1 MIRRSDKTRR
11 DKKTKV
17 CILTVLLVILLAM
30 PAFAAN
36 ETDEKEIAGE
46 EESAVT
52 EEIQETGEQA
62 DDVTPENETEEIE
75 EDTGGKEDSEK
86 NVDETANE
94 EVPDKKGDVAE
105 EPEPEE
111 EPVPVEAPSAK
122 REPVMLKASS
132 GGKVSY
138 SAKRVGSNAGETS
151 VFSVTSGGTTY
162 TGACAEQGVTMKS
175 SGQAAITKIDNSSKI
190 AKVIYYYTIA
200 LGSDNWWTGD
210 HKTDKVGKILGMDH
224 ADDTDVTKRRMVECF
239 CQIYNMGSS
248 DWYKTVTSSSGGGW
262 STGTADKVRDYYK
275 NIDTSSISVPAGFEI
290 WYAKSDSGA
299 QSFIMWAYMP
309 EGYVTMTKVSGN
321 TKITN

>member
-1 MIRRSDKTRR
+1 MTRQSDKTRR
-11 DKKTKV
+11 NKKAKV
-17 CILTVLLVILLAM
+17 CILTAILVILLAM
-30 PAFAAN
+30 PAFATN
-36 ETDEKEIAGE
+36 ETDEKAVTGE
-46 EESAVT
+46 EDSAVT
-52 EEIQETGEQA
+52 EEFKETDEQA
-62 DDVTPENETEEIE
+62 DDAAPANDIEEIK
-75 EDTGGKEDSEK
+75 EDAGAEEDSEE
-86 NVDETANE
+86 NGAEAVNE
-94 EVPDKKGDVAE
+94 E
-105 EPEPEE
+105 EPEEKTAEE
-111 EPVPVEAPSAK
+111 EPVPVETPPAK

-132 GGKVSY
+132 SDNVSY

-151 VFSVTSGGTTY
+151 VFSVTSGGKTY

-175 SGQAAITKIDNSSKI
+175 SGQATITKIDNSTKI
-190 AKVIYYYTIA
+190 AKVIYYYAIA

-290 WYAKSDSGA
+290 WYAKSGSGA

-321 TKITN
+321 TNITN

>member
-17 CILTVLLVILLAM
+17 CILTAVLVILLAM

-36 ETDEKEIAGE
+36 ETDEKEITGE
-46 EESAVT
+46 EESTVT
-52 EEIQETGEQA
+52 EEIQATGEQA
-62 DDVTPENETEEIE
+62 DDVTPENEDEEIKEDAEVEETEAEPADE
-75 EDTGGKEDSEK
+75 EDNENEPEK
-86 NVDETANE
+86 PDEKAE
-94 EVPDKKGDVAE
+94 SGE
-105 EPEPEE
+105 EPLPAETPAAKQ
-111 EPVPVEAPSAK
+111 EPVV
-122 REPVMLKASS
+122 LKASS
-132 GGKVSY
+132 SGKVSY

-151 VFSVTSGGTTY
+151 VFSVTSGGKTY

-175 SGQAAITKIDNSSKI
+175 SGQAAITKIDNSTKI
-190 AKVIYYYTIA
+190 AKVIYYYAIA

-275 NIDTSSISVPAGFEI
+275 NIDTSGISVPAGFEI

>member
-52 EEIQETGEQA
+52 EEIQETGEQT
-62 DDVTPENETEEIE
+62 DDVTPENETEEI
-75 EDTGGKEDSEK
+75 KEDAEGGETESDPSDGEEK
-86 NVDETANE
+86 EN
-94 EVPDKKGDVAE
+94 
-105 EPEPEE
+105 EPEKPDEKAE
-111 EPVPVEAPSAK
+111 SGEDPLPAEAPAAKQEPVV
-122 REPVMLKASS
+122 LKASS
-132 GGKVSY
+132 SGKVSY

-151 VFSVTSGGTTY
+151 VFSVTSGGKTY

-175 SGQAAITKIDNSSKI
+175 SGQAAITKIDNSTKI
-190 AKVIYYYTIA
+190 AKVIYYYAIA

-275 NIDTSSISVPAGFEI
+275 NIDTSGISVPAGFEI

>member
-17 CILTVLLVILLAM
+17 CILTAVLVILLAM

-36 ETDEKEIAGE
+36 ETDEKEITGE
-46 EESAVT
+46 EESTVT
-52 EEIQETGEQA
+52 EEIQATGEQA
-62 DDVTPENETEEIE
+62 DDVTPENEDEEIKEDAEVEETEAEPADE
-75 EDTGGKEDSEK
+75 ED
-86 NVDETANE
+86 NE
-94 EVPDKKGDVAE
+94 N
-105 EPEPEE
+105 EPEKPDEKAE
-111 EPVPVEAPSAK
+111 SGEDPLPAEAPAAKQEPVV
-122 REPVMLKASS
+122 LKASS
-132 GGKVSY
+132 SGKVSY

-151 VFSVTSGGTTY
+151 VFSVTSGGKTY

-175 SGQAAITKIDNSSKI
+175 SGQAAITKIDNSTKI
-190 AKVIYYYTIA
+190 AKVIYYYAIA

-275 NIDTSSISVPAGFEI
+275 NIDTSGISVPAGFEI

>member
-17 CILTVLLVILLAM
+17 CILTAVLVILLAM

-36 ETDEKEIAGE
+36 ETNEKEIAGE
-46 EESAVT
+46 EESTVT
-52 EEIQETGEQA
+52 EENQATGEQA
-62 DDVTPENETEEIE
+62 DDTAPENEAEEI
-75 EDTGGKEDSEK
+75 KEDAEGGETESDPSDGEEK
-86 NVDETANE
+86 EN
-94 EVPDKKGDVAE
+94 
-105 EPEPEE
+105 EPEKPDEKAE
-111 EPVPVEAPSAK
+111 SGEDPLPAEAPAAKQEPVV
-122 REPVMLKASS
+122 LKASS
-132 GGKVSY
+132 SGKVSY

-151 VFSVTSGGTTY
+151 VFSVTSGGKTY

-175 SGQAAITKIDNSSKI
+175 SGQAAITKIDNSTKI
-190 AKVIYYYTIA
+190 AKVIYYYAIA

-275 NIDTSSISVPAGFEI
+275 NIDTSGISVPAGFEI

>member
-17 CILTVLLVILLAM
+17 CILTAVLVILLAM

-36 ETDEKEIAGE
+36 ETDEKEITGE
-46 EESAVT
+46 EESTVT
-52 EEIQETGEQA
+52 EEIQATGEQA
-62 DDVTPENETEEIE
+62 DDVTPENEDEEIKEDAEVEETEAEPADE
-75 EDTGGKEDSEK
+75 EDNENEPEK
-86 NVDETANE
+86 PDEKAE
-94 EVPDKKGDVAE
+94 SGE
-105 EPEPEE
+105 EPLPAEAPAAKQ
-111 EPVPVEAPSAK
+111 EPVV
-122 REPVMLKASS
+122 LKASS
-132 GGKVSY
+132 SGNVSY

-151 VFSVTSGGTTY
+151 VFSVTSGGKTY

-175 SGQAAITKIDNSSKI
+175 SGQAAITKIDNSTKI
-190 AKVIYYYTIA
+190 AKVIYYYAIA

-275 NIDTSSISVPAGFEI
+275 SIDTSGISVPAGFEI

>member
-17 CILTVLLVILLAM
+17 CILTAVLVILLAM

-46 EESAVT
+46 EESTVT
-52 EEIQETGEQA
+52 EEIQATGEQA
-62 DDVTPENETEEIE
+62 DDVTPENEDEEIKEDAEVEETEAEPADE
-75 EDTGGKEDSEK
+75 EDNENEPEK
-86 NVDETANE
+86 PDEKAE
-94 EVPDKKGDVAE
+94 SGE
-105 EPEPEE
+105 EPLPAEAPAAKQ
-111 EPVPVEAPSAK
+111 EPVV
-122 REPVMLKASS
+122 LKASS
-132 GGKVSY
+132 SGNVSY

-151 VFSVTSGGTTY
+151 VFSVTSGGKTY

-175 SGQAAITKIDNSSKI
+175 SGQAAITKIDNSTKI
-190 AKVIYYYTIA
+190 AKVIYYYAIA

-275 NIDTSSISVPAGFEI
+275 NIDTSGISVPAGFEI

>member
-17 CILTVLLVILLAM
+17 CILTAVLVILLAM

-46 EESAVT
+46 EESTVT
-52 EEIQETGEQA
+52 EEIQATGEQA
-62 DDVTPENETEEIE
+62 DDVTPENEDEEIKEDAEVQETVAEPADE
-75 EDTGGKEDSEK
+75 ED
-86 NVDETANE
+86 NE
-94 EVPDKKGDVAE
+94 N
-105 EPEPEE
+105 EPEKPDEKAE
-111 EPVPVEAPSAK
+111 SGEKPLPAEAPAAK
-122 REPVMLKASS
+122 PEPVMLKASS
-132 GGKVSY
+132 SGNVSY

-151 VFSVTSGGTTY
+151 VFSVTSGGKTY

-175 SGQAAITKIDNSSKI
+175 SGQAAITKIDNSTKI
-190 AKVIYYYTIA
+190 AKVIYYYAIA

-275 NIDTSSISVPAGFEI
+275 NIDTSGISVPAGFEI

>member
-17 CILTVLLVILLAM
+17 CILTAVLVILLAM

-36 ETDEKEIAGE
+36 ETDEKEITGE
-46 EESAVT
+46 EESTVT
-52 EEIQETGEQA
+52 EEIQATGEQA
-62 DDVTPENETEEIE
+62 DDVTPENEDEEIKEDAEVEETEAEPADE
-75 EDTGGKEDSEK
+75 ED
-86 NVDETANE
+86 NE
-94 EVPDKKGDVAE
+94 N
-105 EPEPEE
+105 EPEKPDEKAE
-111 EPVPVEAPSAK
+111 SGEKPLPAEAPAAK
-122 REPVMLKASS
+122 PEPVMLKASS
-132 GGKVSY
+132 SGNVSY

-151 VFSVTSGGTTY
+151 VFSVTSGGKTY

-175 SGQAAITKIDNSSKI
+175 SGQAAITKIDNSTKI
-190 AKVIYYYTIA
+190 AKVIYYYAIA
-200 LGSDNWWTGD
+200 LGSDNWWTG
-210 HKTDKVGKILGMDH
+210 
-224 ADDTDVTKRRMVECF
+224 MVECF

-275 NIDTSSISVPAGFEI
+275 NIDTSGISVPAGFEI

>member
-62 DDVTPENETEEIE
+62 DDVTPENETEEI
-75 EDTGGKEDSEK
+75 KEDAEGGETESDPSDGEEK
-86 NVDETANE
+86 ENEPEKPDEKAE
-94 EVPDKKGDVAE
+94 SGE
-105 EPEPEE
+105 EPLPAEAPAAKQ
-111 EPVPVEAPSAK
+111 EPVV
-122 REPVMLKASS
+122 LKASS
-132 GGKVSY
+132 SGKVSY

-151 VFSVTSGGTTY
+151 VFSVTSGGKTY

-175 SGQAAITKIDNSSKI
+175 SGQAAITKIDNSTKI
-190 AKVIYYYTIA
+190 AKVIYYYAIA

-275 NIDTSSISVPAGFEI
+275 NIDTSGISVPAGFEI

>member
-1 MIRRSDKTRR
+1 M
-11 DKKTKV
+11 V
-17 CILTVLLVILLAM
+17 
-30 PAFAAN
+30 
-36 ETDEKEIAGE
+36 
-46 EESAVT
+46 
-52 EEIQETGEQA
+52 
-62 DDVTPENETEEIE
+62 
-75 EDTGGKEDSEK
+75 
-86 NVDETANE
+86 
-94 EVPDKKGDVAE
+94 
-105 EPEPEE
+105 
-111 EPVPVEAPSAK
+111 
-122 REPVMLKASS
+122 LKASS
-132 GGKVSY
+132 SGKVSY

-151 VFSVTSGGTTY
+151 VFSVTSGGKTY

-175 SGQAAITKIDNSSKI
+175 SGQAAITKIDNSTKI
-190 AKVIYYYTIA
+190 AKVIYYYAIA

>member
-17 CILTVLLVILLAM
+17 CILTAVLVILLAM

-36 ETDEKEIAGE
+36 ETDEKEITGE
-46 EESAVT
+46 EESTVT
-52 EEIQETGEQA
+52 EEIQATGEQA
-62 DDVTPENETEEIE
+62 DDVTPENEDEEIKEDAEVEETEAEPADE
-75 EDTGGKEDSEK
+75 EDNENEPEK
-86 NVDETANE
+86 PDEKAE
-94 EVPDKKGDVAE
+94 SGE
-105 EPEPEE
+105 EPLPAEAPAAKQ
-111 EPVPVEAPSAK
+111 EPVV
-122 REPVMLKASS
+122 LKASS
-132 GGKVSY
+132 SGKVSY

-151 VFSVTSGGTTY
+151 VFSVTSGGKTY

-175 SGQAAITKIDNSSKI
+175 SGQAAITKIDNSTKI
-190 AKVIYYYTIA
+190 AKVIYYYAIA

-275 NIDTSSISVPAGFEI
+275 NIDTSGISVPAGFEI